1 MLGFFKR
8 RRKERE
14 ACSKIGV
21 ELHRQIKEAFEE
33 NEEQTAQ
40 RLHTSFIAGYFYYF
54 VTMGFFTITGA
65 SGERAANKYIRQ
77 ILDGVLPNKLYE
89 IFNGQ
94 LAALEVAKSIEDQN
108 RKIRGTQTSPSDVK
122 QLFETG
128 AKFGMSDG
136 TYLSSSYSSG
146 PNSLKQYL
154 IGELD
159 DLPVNL

>member
-8 RRKERE
+8 RRIERE
-14 ACSKIGV
+14 ACTKIGL
-21 ELHRQIKEAFEE
+21 ELHRQIKEAFEV
-33 NEEQTAQ
+33 NEQQTAQ

-54 VTMGFFTITGA
+54 VRMGFFTITGIP
-65 SGERAANKYIRQ
+65 GERAADKYLRQ
-77 ILDGVLPNKLYE
+77 IFDGVLPNKLYE

-94 LAALEVAKSIEDQN
+94 LAALEVASSMEDQN
-108 RKIRGTQTSPSDVK
+108 RKIRGTQISPSDAK
-122 QLFETG
+122 QLFEAG

-136 TYLSSSYSSG
+136 TCLSSIYSSG

-159 DLPVNL
+159 DLPVKV